1 MGGRSYS
8 DSQRNLLA
16 EIHIAGKKNGKS
28 AAITLHARLLPESL
42 RFWNHKPGAGN
53 WASEILICAWRP
65 NASGLIQ
72 LVIPRASPFRRRRP
86 LAGSTRPQ
94 YCCCGRDSTVRPRP
108 SSVRGSPPR
117 FDCRCVAT
125 CPPRVGSALCGP
137 PAPSPTLE
145 AYFRPGDT
153 VAPRRRNCSTENT
166 VVDDDDDKSNG
177 TITQT
182 GVQCVSS

>member
-1 MGGRSYS
+1 M
-8 DSQRNLLA
+8 L
-16 EIHIAGKKNGKS
+16 EKNGKS

-65 NASGLIQ
+65 NASGLIR

-117 FDCRCVAT
+117 FDCRASQLAPPGSVPLCAVR
-125 CPPRVGSALCGP
+125 PPRRPPSRHISGP
-137 PAPSPTLE
+137 ATRSHRGAEIVQQKIQSSTTTTTNLTAPSR
-145 AYFRPGDT
+145 RP
-153 VAPRRRNCSTENT
+153 A
-166 VVDDDDDKSNG
+166 
-177 TITQT
+177 
-182 GVQCVSS
+182 SSVFPVN